1 MNISLLIS
9 SLPTQSTSTRMR
21 VWRSIKSCG
30 AATLRDGVYLLPS
43 EFADKFEEILQ
54 DHNHEDGKAY
64 IFHTNCPKN
73 IDLIQIFDR
82 NEEYLAFL
90 NQFKILESELDINK
104 KNEHLKQ
111 IRKLRKNLNHL
122 IKIDYFP
129 KPIQEQATKEL
140 TRLEYRISRLGEVDE
155 PLFISQNLK
164 ALPLEAFQN
173 KVWATRKRP
182 WIDRLACAWLIQKFI
197 DKSPQFVWLDSPSN
211 CPPNAI
217 GFDFDGATFT
227 HIDSFI
233 TFEVLIHSFDL
244 NNPAL
249 NIIAEI
255 VHYLDVGGNEPPEAI
270 GLEKIMHGLR
280 SSIQNDDQ
288 LIQLTHQ
295 IFDGLFTNFSG
306 EQS

>member
-1 MNISLLIS
+1 
-9 SLPTQSTSTRMR
+9 MR

-129 KPIQEQATKEL
+129 KPIQEQATKIEIL
-140 TRLEYRISRLGEVDE
+140 KQKNGETMRGT
-155 PLFISQNLK
+155 K
-164 ALPLEAFQN
+164 KG
-173 KVWATRKRP
+173 KV
-182 WIDRLACAWLIQKFI
+182 
-197 DKSPQFVWLDSPSN
+197 
-211 CPPNAI
+211 
-217 GFDFDGATFT
+217 
-227 HIDSFI
+227 
-233 TFEVLIHSFDL
+233 
-244 NNPAL
+244 NPMQAAGKK
-249 NIIAEI
+249 N
-255 VHYLDVGGNEPPEAI
+255 
-270 GLEKIMHGLR
+270 
-280 SSIQNDDQ
+280 
-288 LIQLTHQ
+288 
-295 IFDGLFTNFSG
+295 
-306 EQS
+306 